1 MFFFY
6 DNHVYQAKN
15 PSSTPALFSI
25 PPQAAGTDNKQ
36 LMLLSSQVAETNR
49 SVPSLDLSLKPA
61 FAPLPIEP
69 WPPNSAS
76 LENGGVAVSD
86 HQNFKTI
93 PVNLKEAVNVEGLMG
108 MSQLSLGTAGSGSIK
123 ELPLSLGLPGDI

>member
-1 MFFFY
+1 
-6 DNHVYQAKN
+6 
-15 PSSTPALFSI
+15 
-25 PPQAAGTDNKQ
+25 
-36 LMLLSSQVAETNR
+36 MLLSSQVAETNR

-61 FAPLPIEP
+61 FSPLPIQP

-108 MSQLSLGTAGSGSIK
+108 MSQLSLGTAGSGNIK
-123 ELPLSLGLPGDI
+123 ELPLSLGLPGEI